1 MTLRPAEL
9 KAQTRVTRMFIE
21 ADARDVILLR
31 RTRTDDG
38 AGGIEVGD
46 PVEQF
51 PQRMRLLPQE
61 DGATERTTS
70 EGESATPQY
79 MLMGLPDANMQRYDE
94 FVLDGVRYEIV
105 YVDDRKYELKGEVIR
120 LGDGV

>member
-9 KAQTRVTRMFIE
+9 KAQQRISLAFIE

-38 AGGIEVGD
+38 AGGIEVGE
-46 PVEQF
+46 PV
-51 PQRMRLLPQE
+51 PQPAQRLRLLPQE

-79 MLMGLPDANMQRYDE
+79 MLMGQSDANMERYDE
-94 FVLDGVRYEIV
+94 FVLDGVRYEVV
-105 YVDDRKYELKGEVIR
+105 YIDDRKYELKGEVIR
-120 LGDGV
+120 LGN

>member
-9 KAQTRVTRMFIE
+9 KAQQRISLAFIE

-38 AGGIEVGD
+38 AGGIAVGE
-46 PVEQF
+46 PVSL
-51 PQRMRLLPQE
+51 PAQRLRLLPQE

-79 MLMGLPDANMQRYDE
+79 MLMGPTDANMERYDE
-94 FVLDGVRYEIV
+94 FVLDGIRYEVV
-105 YVDDRKYELKGEVIR
+105 YIDDRKYELKGEVIR
-120 LGDGV
+120 LGR

>member
-9 KAQTRVTRMFIE
+9 KAQQRISLAFIA

-38 AGGIEVGD
+38 AGGIVVGE
-46 PVEQF
+46 PV
-51 PQRMRLLPQE
+51 PVPAQRLRLLPQE
-61 DGATERTTS
+61 DGATERTTA

-79 MLMGLPDANMQRYDE
+79 MLMGPADADMERYDE
-94 FVLDGVRYEIV
+94 FELDGIRYEVV
-105 YVDDRKYELKGEVIR
+105 YIDDRKYELKGEVIR
-120 LGDGV
+120 LGR